1 MSTRDPSEHHAGLHA
16 DGYAQ
21 PSPTCR
27 GPTML
32 RPIRLIICSLLL
44 TLVACANTPDARQQ
58 AEALYLYAG
67 AIRRGKIDDALIF
80 VDPKALEKKPLMAV
94 DRARYEQ
101 VQFAGYTVQSSGPV
115 GKDELLQIVEIRVIN
130 RHTQVER
137 IIIDRQLWRWDEESE
152 SWLLTSGLPDISG
165 K

>member
-1 MSTRDPSEHHAGLHA
+1 MP
-16 DGYAQ
+16 
-21 PSPTCR
+21 
-27 GPTML
+27 
-32 RPIRLIICSLLL
+32 RPIRLIVCSLLL
-44 TLVACANTPDARQQ
+44 LLLAACANKPNTRQQ

-67 AIRRGKIDDALIF
+67 AIRWGDIEGALGF
-80 VDPKALEKKPLMAV
+80 VDPKTLEKKPLTDV

-101 VQFAGYTVQSSGPV
+101 VQFAGYLVKSSGPV
-115 GKDELLQIVEIRVIN
+115 SEEELMQIVEIRVIN

-137 IIIDRQLWRWDEESE
+137 TIIDRQLWRWDEEAD